1 MKTKF
6 SSEKEFIEAVAPA
19 AQKACK
25 RYGYLPSVLIAQ
37 ACHENGYG
45 IPSYWDNSGIKYLLQ
60 YNNMV
65 GQKSELLTKS
75 WADKSVWPG
84 KSFSKTTPE

>member
-1 MKTKF
+1 MRANF
-6 SSEKEFIEAVAPA
+6 STEEEFIKEIAPA

-45 IPSYWDNSGIKYLLQ
+45 IPDYWDIVISMDLSLAGLSGVK
-60 YNNMV
+60 
-65 GQKSELLTKS
+65 
-75 WADKSVWPG
+75 
-84 KSFSKTTPE
+84 